1 MSLCM
6 HSLGMHACKP
16 AQARKLSCNTQAT
29 VLGIGH
35 IQGVTVSVIQAAVGS
50 LRFLVC
56 AGPSAMPG
64 SFGAASTVAMR
75 CDAATAEDAAA
86 AVGAPA
92 RRHRRP
98 SVSGILG
105 SGGVLADAVLG
116 SQTAGAPT
124 PQHTRLLYRLA
135 FFQP

>member
-1 MSLCM
+1 
-6 HSLGMHACKP
+6 
-16 AQARKLSCNTQAT
+16 
-29 VLGIGH
+29 
-35 IQGVTVSVIQAAVGS
+35 
-50 LRFLVC
+50 
-56 AGPSAMPG
+56 MPG

-86 AVGAPA
+86 APA
-92 RRHRRP
+92 RRLRHP

-124 PQHTRLLYRLA
+124 PQHMRTMYRLA
-135 FFQP
+135 FFL